1 VSVSVEFHPLAA
13 DEIAD
18 AEDWYERQRSG
29 LGERFLE
36 VVEAT
41 VNRASR
47 SPRTGTPVVVDEQGS
62 VRIRKMPLGGF
73 PWALAYGITDE
84 TIVVLAAFHQ
94 RRRPDYWLE
103 RSE

>member
-1 VSVSVEFHPLAA
+1 MSVSVEFHPLAA
-13 DEIAD
+13 DEISW
-18 AEDWYERQRSG
+18 AEDWYERQRVG

-41 VNRASR
+41 VTRASR
-47 SPRTGTPVVVDEQGS
+47 SPRTGTPVVVDQQGS
-62 VRIRKMPLGGF
+62 VRVRKMSVGGF
-73 PWALAYGITDE
+73 PWALAYEITDE
-84 TIVVLAAFHQ
+84 SIVVLAAFHQ